1 MSRFFFGTLLSC
13 FVFTD
18 SRPIIVRTKR
28 PIDLV
33 QAQTVSDPSPSGAP
47 ITLADPGAV
56 LRSVIG
62 TGHCLNKGR
71 LAASRKI
78 APAVRFAA
86 WIITVT

>member
-33 QAQTVSDPSPSGAP
+33 QGQTLSDPNPSGAP
-47 ITLADPGAV
+47 ITLAYPAPP
-56 LRSVIG
+56 LLSVIG
-62 TGHCLNKGR
+62 AGRCLDKGR

-78 APAVRFAA
+78 APAVRFA
-86 WIITVT
+86 V